1 MSSLY
6 SINSQYDLSYADF
19 SHVEEDE
26 EMSVSSLLTYSSMLT
41 KYTREIFLESKNGT
55 KSDALSGK
63 IILIQ
68 TTKDNTRLKY
78 RIKAINITETKQEK
92 ATVDRLEQLRK
103 KKRRLEAQ
111 YISIKLSRSIKNLDE
126 KILHSKL
133 CYADIEI

>member
-6 SINSQYDLSYADF
+6 SINSQHDLSYADF

-41 KYTREIFLESKNGT
+41 KYTREIFLESKIGT

>member
-6 SINSQYDLSYADF
+6 SINSQHDLSYADF

-41 KYTREIFLESKNGT
+41 KYTRQIFLESKIGT